1 MATFHHHFIRIE
13 RFHFIPTLLLIV
25 LIFHQLI
32 HKNFCQ
38 ILSINYNQI
47 NHGNANNNLP
57 LRQSRQFESILSLF
71 QQMVSCV
78 FQMMMIISLTEKNQ
92 SKQKTNIT
100 GNPILQTFDYVLYER
115 PFRI

>member
-47 NHGNANNNLP
+47 NHGNANNNL
-57 LRQSRQFESILSLF
+57 RQSRQFESILSLF

-92 SKQKTNIT
+92 SKQNKKHNGKSNFTNIRLRT
-100 GNPILQTFDYVLYER
+100 L
-115 PFRI
+115 

>member
-71 QQMVSCV
+71 QQM
-78 FQMMMIISLTEKNQ
+78 NQ
-92 SKQKTNIT
+92 SKQKQNKKHNGKSNFTNIRLRT
-100 GNPILQTFDYVLYER
+100 L
-115 PFRI
+115 